1 MNVSTL
7 RIPEEVAQA
16 KLDAY
21 KNLQAKQRTEEDLAL
36 ERMYKRIAA
45 GALVLDLGAA
55 FAETGLNDLGQPLLA
70 VARAD
75 WRTVHF
81 HPRASW
87 RSNWDTTTG
96 AGGFS
101 QAPDWNAQAKLKNIL
116 VPRGTFD
123 NAALAHRKL
132 KSPVPHIPPDIRP
145 KSALSNFHI
154 LFEVDSW
161 TAYPVDPFLLRRI
174 DGMMFVIEAEWE
186 LSPLEA
192 KILAGLR
199 GEAGDA

>member
-7 RIPEEVAQA
+7 RIPEEVAAA
-16 KLDAY
+16 KLDTY
-21 KNLQAKQRTEEDLAL
+21 RSLQAKQRTEEDVAL

-45 GALVLDLGAA
+45 GAHVLNLGAA
-55 FAETGLNDLGQPLLA
+55 FKETGLNDHGQPLLA

-87 RSNWDTTTG
+87 VSNWGTTNG

-101 QAPDWNAQAKLKNIL
+101 QARDWNAAAKLKNIR
-116 VPRGTFD
+116 VPRNTFID
-123 NAALAHRKL
+123 ATLTNKHL
-132 KSPVPHIPPDIRP
+132 KSPVPHIPPEIRP
-145 KSALSNFHI
+145 KISLANYHI
-154 LFEVDSW
+154 LFEVEAW
-161 TAYPVDPFLLRRI
+161 EAYPVDPFLLRRI

-186 LSPLEA
+186 LTELEA

-199 GEAGDA
+199 GDADDR